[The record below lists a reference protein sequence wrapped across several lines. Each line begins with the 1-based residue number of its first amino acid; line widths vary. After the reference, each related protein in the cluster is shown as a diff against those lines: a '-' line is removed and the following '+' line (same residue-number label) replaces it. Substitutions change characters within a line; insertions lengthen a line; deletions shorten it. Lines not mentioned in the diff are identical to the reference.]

1 MKSIVQKVGIKF
13 YVYNCTVI
21 YVNYSVDSIDSAVF
35 SRYGIQADNSMPLWE
50 LLGCV
55 AANGMWL
62 DD

>member
-35 SRYGIQADNSMPLWE
+35 SRYGIQADNSMPL
-50 LLGCV
+50 
-55 AANGMWL
+55 
-62 DD
+62 